1 MGLLRWLFGQ
11 EKKGKPDGLER
22 PKASEERT
30 YEESGGE
37 SNEEFNEESGR
48 GSDKGSSKESG
59 SRPAMPSF

>member
-37 SNEEFNEESGR
+37 SMRNSMRNPAGDPIRDPARNPVPGR
-48 GSDKGSSKESG
+48 QC
-59 SRPAMPSF
+59 PSF